1 MHYVAIDPSPVHTAI
16 VSWGVDNNGMEHL
29 NGKTKEILP
38 AVQSIKRGVELA
50 LEAGLDVTVVIE
62 RPPQTPRGAT
72 TESQQTIAA
81 YWMIVWTIQSVDKRF
96 QINIVSLAPGS
107 WKPAAK
113 GWGIEY
119 PSTLTDQHQ
128 RDAYAMLQV
137 HLATKGAKR

>member
-81 YWMIVWTIQSVDKRF
+81 YWMIVWTIH
-96 QINIVSLAPGS
+96 S